1 MEITG
6 TLSAE
11 CLVHFRAK
19 YPVHFQAERLVHFLR
34 NIQLKDTQ
42 KLGLSL
48 YPPNFAKPLVT
59 LLDFNCTLNISI
71 L

>member
-34 NIQLKDTQ
+34 NIQSSQTEQQSVPVMKVRLRQESSQRKV
-42 KLGLSL
+42 
-48 YPPNFAKPLVT
+48 F
-59 LLDFNCTLNISI
+59 
-71 L
+71 